1 MRDHRVVCDVLG
13 KDLAGVLEGHVHG
26 GDSSHSAAG
35 DLAHDLQLV
44 RAFVGRLVG
53 HVSQGPVL
61 IKITHFHSQIHKLES
76 TLLHPN
82 YHQEIT
88 LSHDP

>member
-1 MRDHRVVCDVLG
+1 MRDHRVVCDILG

-26 GDSSHSAAG
+26 GYSCNSAAG

-53 HVSQGPVL
+53 HMSQGPVL
-61 IKITHFHSQIHKLES
+61 MEITLFHSQIHKFES
-76 TLLHPN
+76 TLLQPN
-82 YHQEIT
+82 HH
-88 LSHDP
+88 LK

>member
-1 MRDHRVVCDVLG
+1 MRDHRVVCDILG

-26 GDSSHSAAG
+26 GYSSNSAAG

-53 HVSQGPVL
+53 HMSQGPVL
-61 IKITHFHSQIHKLES
+61 MKITLFHSQIHKFES
-76 TLLHPN
+76 TLL
-82 YHQEIT
+82 QAT
-88 LSHDP
+88 TTKK

>member
-1 MRDHRVVCDVLG
+1 MRDHRVVCDILG

-26 GDSSHSAAG
+26 GDSSNSATG

-53 HVSQGPVL
+53 HVGQGPVL
-61 IKITHFHSQIHKLES
+61 MKITLFHSQIHKL
-76 TLLHPN
+76 
-82 YHQEIT
+82 
-88 LSHDP
+88 

>member
-1 MRDHRVVCDVLG
+1 MGDHRVVCDILG

-26 GDSSHSAAG
+26 GYSSNSAAG

-53 HVSQGPVL
+53 HMSQGPVL
-61 IKITHFHSQIHKLES
+61 MKITLFHSQIHKFES
-76 TLLHPN
+76 TLL
-82 YHQEIT
+82 QAT
-88 LSHDP
+88 TTKK